1 MSNRHYNKPMSKL
14 LDVQFGILQKKIKAK
29 KRTGGGRRPNTPT
42 KDRNYTGR

>member
-14 LDVQFGILQKKIKAK
+14 LDVQFGILQKKLK
-29 KRTGGGRRPNTPT
+29 KRARTGGGRRAVTPT